1 MRICKL
7 GEDVLRQK
15 AQPVAEV
22 TDEMRAIFNEMFE
35 TMISANGVGLAAP
48 QIGLAQRFFVIIAD
62 DDVRRVFVNPQII
75 FKSEETSMYEEGCLS
90 IPQVYESITR
100 PVRVTVQALNEKG
113 RPFTLEADGLL
124 ARIIQ
129 HEYDHLDGILY
140 IDRGDKAFAEKTEA
154 QFKKRAE
161 RAAEKAR
168 EKEAKARKIA
178 AKLAAAEKA
187 REKEAKARKIA
198 AKLAAKEAKK
208 AK

>member
-1 MRICKL
+1 MILEITKL
-7 GEDVLRQK
+7 GDDILRQK

-22 TDEMRAIFNEMFE
+22 NDEIKKLADDMFE
-35 TMISANGVGLAAP
+35 TMIEANGVGLAGP
-48 QIGLAQRFFVIIAD
+48 QVGKSLRLFVAMAD
-62 DDVRRVFVNPQII
+62 DDVKRVFINPQII
-75 FKSEETSMYEEGCLS
+75 KTSEEVGDYEEGCLS

-100 PVRVTVQALNEKG
+100 PLKVTVQAINEKG

-140 IDRGDKAFAEKTEA
+140 IDRGDKDFAAKTEA

-161 RAAEKAR
+161 RNAQKAK
-168 EKEAKARKIA
+168 EKEAKAKRIA
-178 AKLAAAEKA
+178 AK
-187 REKEAKARKIA
+187 I
-198 AKLAAKEAKK
+198 AAKEAKK